1 MHLNLQII
9 FFLGGLWILFNPL
22 HAFLPISSKLS
33 NHKLKTRQQKFP
45 KQKPQNQTTKT
56 PTPAKIPS
64 SQIIN
69 AIAYRSPPSILIS
82 ERKTQHF
89 TEADFHFQLQWY
101 VIAETSQ
108 IHSDTLYE
116 AKIWGKTYVYWK
128 HENQYYAIQNRC
140 NHRGAFLSGGV
151 LHPATNC
158 VQCPYHG
165 MEFDGDGIL
174 RNIPGQNIPPFS
186 PPVWNQA
193 KFPILEKE
201 GWIYLNILPSPIS
214 ETPDDDNHNHREMI
228 FEELEAS
235 IPTARR
241 VFYNIPSIPTY
252 ARIVSE
258 NLLDILH
265 ITYVHT
271 FGNKESPVPL
281 NEPEIYKMRDI
292 DPPSIPLK
300 YPYPPSQPSPPP
312 PATPKPKSRTPPRR
326 TISARIRAI
335 LFRNYLFAF
344 LNGIYPYNSSSP
356 SPSPSPSQINP
367 LPPSKEPEPMKTP
380 AKNQHY
386 GIRYLFETNTQS
398 MIRNIFQVNH
408 ILIET
413 EFVLPHYTISRV
425 RFGRYYKTV
434 VSFALP
440 VTETETHLFIK
451 LYRNYWT
458 RETIPSFPF
467 PFSFF
472 SVVIGLL
479 LERMADY
486 AMVWMLEQTFQEDA
500 QILATLS
507 DDGVQGSYHLK
518 YDKFPFFYRNL
529 YKKHVHP
536 SSVPVTSNTNS
547 SLNIETTEN

>member
-1 MHLNLQII
+1 MHITFQF
-9 FFLGGLWILFNPL
+9 FFLGGLWILFHPL

-33 NHKLKTRQQKFP
+33 NHPLKTHPKFP
-45 KQKPQNQTTKT
+45 KQKPQNQTAKT
-56 PTPAKIPS
+56 PTPVKTTPP
-64 SQIIN
+64 QIIN

-82 ERKTQHF
+82 ESKQTHF

-101 VIAETSQ
+101 VIAETAQ

-116 AKIWGKTYVYWK
+116 AKIWGKSYVYWK

-140 NHRGAFLSGGV
+140 NHRGASLSGGV

-165 MEFDGDGIL
+165 MEFNGDGIL

-201 GWIYLNILPSPIS
+201 GWVYLNIIPSPISS
-214 ETPDDDNHNHREMI
+214 ETPDDDNHDNHHNKQMI

-235 IPTARR
+235 IPTAHR
-241 VFYNIPSIPTY
+241 VFYNIPSITTY

-281 NEPEIYKMRDI
+281 NDPEIYKLRDI
-292 DPPSIPLK
+292 EPPSIPLK
-300 YPYPPSQPSPPP
+300 YPYPPLQPSPPS
-312 PATPKPKSRTPPRR
+312 PATSLKSRTPPRR

-335 LFRNYLFAF
+335 LFRNYVFAL

-356 SPSPSPSQINP
+356 SPSPSQINP
-367 LPPSKEPEPMKTP
+367 LPPSQQPQEPEPAKFP

-398 MIRNIFQVNH
+398 LIRTIFQVNH

-413 EFVLPHYTISRV
+413 EFLLPHYTISRV

-440 VTETETHLFIK
+440 VSETETHLFIK

-458 RETIPSFPF
+458 KESIPHFPF

-486 AMVWMLEQTFQEDA
+486 VMIWMLEKTFQEDT

-529 YKKHVHP
+529 YKKHVHT
-536 SSVPVTSNTNS
+536 SVPISTNTNS
-547 SLNIETTEN
+547 TRNTEN

>member
-1 MHLNLQII
+1 MHLLLS
-9 FFLGGLWILFNPL
+9 FFFFGGLWNISNG
-22 HAFLPISSKLS
+22 FLSISSKLS
-33 NHKLKTRQQKFP
+33 GLKIQQKSLQQSKTP
-45 KQKPQNQTTKT
+45 KPKPQNQTVQT
-56 PTPAKIPS
+56 PDIHPPP
-64 SQIIN
+64 QIIN

-82 ERKTQHF
+82 ERKTHNF

-101 VIAETSQ
+101 VIAESSH

-116 AKIWGKTYVYWK
+116 TKIWGKTYVYWK

-140 NHRGAFLSGGV
+140 NHRGASLSNGIFQKE
-151 LHPATNC
+151 TNC

-165 MEFDGDGIL
+165 MEFNGDGKL
-174 RNIPGQNIPPFS
+174 RNIPGQNLPPFS

-201 GWIYLNILPSPIS
+201 GWIYLNIVPSPVS
-214 ETPDDDNHNHREMI
+214 YKTPEDDERNCNNYREIIM
-228 FEELEAS
+228 FEELEATL
-235 IPTARR
+235 PTARR

-271 FGNKESPVPL
+271 FGNKNSPVPL
-281 NEPEIYKMRDI
+281 NDPEIYKLRDI
-292 DPPSIPLK
+292 EPPSIPLK
-300 YPYPPSQPSPPP
+300 YPYPLSQPSPNPSS
-312 PATPKPKSRTPPRR
+312 TPELKPKTPPRR
-326 TISARIRAI
+326 TISTRIRAI
-335 LFRNYLFAF
+335 LFRYYLFAF
-344 LNGIYPYNSSSP
+344 LNSIFSSAQSSSP
-356 SPSPSPSQINP
+356 QNHSQP
-367 LPPSKEPEPMKTP
+367 LSQEPRKPEPAKTP
-380 AKNQHY
+380 DKNQHY

-398 MIRNIFQVNH
+398 LIRTVFQVNH

-458 RETIPSFPF
+458 QETIPLFPF

-472 SVVIGLL
+472 SSVIGLL
-479 LERMADY
+479 FERIADY
-486 AMVWMLEQTFQEDA
+486 AMIWMLERTFQEDA

-507 DDGVQGSYHLK
+507 EDGVKGSYHLK

-529 YKKHVHP
+529 YKKHVH
-536 SSVPVTSNTNS
+536 SSIPITNMNS
-547 SLNIETTEN
+547 TRNTEN

>member
-1 MHLNLQII
+1 MNLLFTI
-9 FFLGGLWILFNPL
+9 FFFGGLWNISNG
-22 HAFLPISSKLS
+22 FLPISSKLGKLS
-33 NHKLKTRQQKFP
+33 NHPLKTQSKLP
-45 KQKPQNQTTKT
+45 KQKPQNQTVQT
-56 PTPAKIPS
+56 PDSQHP

-82 ERKTQHF
+82 EQKTQHF

-101 VIAETSQ
+101 VIAETAQ

-116 AKIWGKTYVYWK
+116 AKIWGKSYVYWK
-128 HENQYYAIQNRC
+128 HENQYYAIQNQC
-140 NHRGAFLSGGV
+140 NHRGASLSNGV
-151 LHPATNC
+151 FHPATNC

-165 MEFDGDGIL
+165 MEFNGDGIL

-201 GWIYLNILPSPIS
+201 GWIYLNIVPSPIS
-214 ETPDDDNHNHREMI
+214 SHTPDEDDHNRNHRQMI

-271 FGNKESPVPL
+271 FGNKNSPVPL
-281 NEPEIYKMRDI
+281 NEPEIYKLRDI

-300 YPYPPSQPSPPP
+300 YPYPPSQPSPLS
-312 PATPKPKSRTPPRR
+312 PATPQKSRTPPHR

-335 LFRNYLFAF
+335 LFRYYLFAF
-344 LNGIYPYNSSSP
+344 LNGIFPSSQSSSP
-356 SPSPSPSQINP
+356 QNHPPPPSQKP
-367 LPPSKEPEPMKTP
+367 QETQEPVKTP

-398 MIRNIFQVNH
+398 MIRTFFQVNH

-486 AMVWMLEQTFQEDA
+486 AMVWMLKKTFQEDA

-507 DDGVQGSYHLK
+507 EDGVQGSYHLK

-529 YKKHVHP
+529 YKKHVR
-536 SSVPVTSNTNS
+536 SSVSAITNTNS
-547 SLNIETTEN
+547 TRNTEN

>member
-1 MHLNLQII
+1 MHLLLSI
-9 FFLGGLWILFNPL
+9 FFFGGLWNISNG
-22 HAFLPISSKLS
+22 FLPISSKLS
-33 NHKLKTRQQKFP
+33 NHPLKTQPQTP
-45 KQKPQNQTTKT
+45 KPKPQNQTVQI
-56 PTPAKIPS
+56 PATQHPP
-64 SQIIN
+64 QILN

-101 VIAETSQ
+101 VIAESAH

-140 NHRGAFLSGGV
+140 NHRGASLSDGV
-151 LHPATNC
+151 FHPATNC

-165 MEFDGDGIL
+165 MEFNGDGIL
-174 RNIPGQNIPPFS
+174 RNIPGQNLPPFS

-214 ETPDDDNHNHREMI
+214 SDTPEYDDDQNHNKQIM

-235 IPTARR
+235 LPTARR

-265 ITYVHT
+265 ITFVHT

-281 NEPEIYKMRDI
+281 NEPEIYQLRDVE
-292 DPPSIPLK
+292 PPSIPLK
-300 YPYPPSQPSPPP
+300 YPEPFSQQPTPSS
-312 PATPKPKSRTPPRR
+312 ATIPKSRTPPRR

-344 LNGIYPYNSSSP
+344 LNGIYPCNSSQ
-356 SPSPSPSQINP
+356 SQTQIHP
-367 LPPSKEPEPMKTP
+367 LPPSQEPQEPVKTP

-398 MIRNIFQVNH
+398 LIRTVFQVNH

-413 EFVLPHYTISRV
+413 EFLLPHYTISRV

-440 VTETETHLFIK
+440 VSETETHLFIK

-458 RETIPSFPF
+458 QETIPPFPF

-472 SVVIGLL
+472 STVVGLL
-479 LERMADY
+479 FERMADY
-486 AMVWMLEQTFQEDA
+486 ATVWMLKKTFQEDA
-500 QILATLS
+500 HILATLS
-507 DDGVQGSYHLK
+507 EDGVQGSYHLK

-536 SSVPVTSNTNS
+536 VAAAFTDTNS
-547 SLNIETTEN
+547 SRDTEN